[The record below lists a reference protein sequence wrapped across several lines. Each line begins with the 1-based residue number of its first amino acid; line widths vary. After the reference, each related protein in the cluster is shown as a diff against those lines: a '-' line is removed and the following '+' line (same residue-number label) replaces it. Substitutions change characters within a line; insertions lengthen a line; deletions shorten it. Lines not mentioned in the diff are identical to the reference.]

1 MTVKTVADV
10 IGDLKELYQE
20 HFGVPHSNKAY
31 QEQSRPIKA
40 LVGAV
45 GGKKDN
51 LLANFRY
58 LLACEDAW
66 LQNAKNIPGLIKWF
80 DAIQTMRMNN
90 TRATRTGNY
99 QDHLE
104 QQRRQEELRLA
115 KFRKEMLDELLFIS
129 NRVLFWQ

>member
-31 QEQSRPIKA
+31 QEQSRSIKA

-45 GGKKDN
+45 KTQPI
-51 LLANFRY
+51 NFRY

-104 QQRRQEELRLA
+104 QQKKAGGIKVSQVQKGDAR
-115 KFRKEMLDELLFIS
+115 
-129 NRVLFWQ
+129 